1 MTFDLNT
8 VKAEI
13 EKIYDEVVAI
23 RREIHMH
30 PEVGEQEAETEKRI
44 CKWLDDL
51 EIPYE
56 NHIAGHGVCAT
67 IYGQNTDHT
76 VAIRAD
82 IDALPV
88 QEATGLPY
96 ASKNPGVMHACG
108 HDMHTAIL
116 LGTAKI
122 LKEMPLIFPE
132 L

>member
-23 RREIHMH
+23 HREIHMH

-88 QEATGLPY
+88 QEATSALLMHPKLRALCMLAAMICTLPF
-96 ASKNPGVMHACG
+96 S
-108 HDMHTAIL
+108 
-116 LGTAKI
+116 
-122 LKEMPLIFPE
+122 
-132 L
+132 